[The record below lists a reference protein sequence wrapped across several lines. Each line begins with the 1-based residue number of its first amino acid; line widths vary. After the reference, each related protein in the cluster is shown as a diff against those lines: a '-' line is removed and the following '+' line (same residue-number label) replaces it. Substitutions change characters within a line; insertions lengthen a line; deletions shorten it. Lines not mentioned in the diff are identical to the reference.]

1 MTTNEIRAN
10 REKEMVA
17 IKTLR
22 SIISKATKKLAL
34 DKDRMDRRVKVALR
48 NEQGRVFG
56 LVSLMASIAAF
67 PVNEGEGSLCSDNQA
82 LLEKIGWDMFLLE
95 DIKDTRGNHS
105 FLDSDEM
112 VIIDCKEPQEE
123 CDALVN
129 VMLEDLNLEARVSV
143 DLDVWTRKEAIALRK
158 AQAEK
163 LELEEALEAY
173 ETANG

>member
-1 MTTNEIRAN
+1 
-10 REKEMVA
+10 
-17 IKTLR
+17 
-22 SIISKATKKLAL
+22 
-34 DKDRMDRRVKVALR
+34 
-48 NEQGRVFG
+48 
-56 LVSLMASIAAF
+56 
-67 PVNEGEGSLCSDNQA
+67 
-82 LLEKIGWDMFLLE
+82 
-95 DIKDTRGNHS
+95 
-105 FLDSDEM
+105 M